1 MHAQARTEWASLLDK
16 MHVNGGSAKQR
27 MLFDS
32 TLFQSFA
39 SIRLVARKGE
49 SITDTAGQTRT
60 AAYDRYGPV
69 PFWDTGRDQIV
80 PLELLEREV
89 TANVMQSELDMA
101 RERGFMNTSFHGDNA
116 VFLYSGAIQRGIPFD
131 YQAAYAYLRKNATD
145 PRGRAAIWRNMIAT
159 GGSPTK
165 FQRRTRARPMPAA
178 RQALQ
183 PRWNMRGTTR
193 LWRTLPRGSATATTH
208 DRSRSARAI
217 IATCSIVRPGSC
229 AGAPLTA
236 SGLRRSTRASLITMS

>member
-89 TANVMQSELDMA
+89 TANVMQSDLDMA
-101 RERGFMNTSFHGDNA
+101 RERGFMNTSFHGDIA

-145 PRGRAAIWRNMIAT
+145 PRGPRSYLAEYDRNRWIADEISKENPSPPYA
-159 GGSPTK
+159 GGRVGVAT
-165 FQRRTRARPMPAA
+165 
-178 RQALQ
+178 
-183 PRWNMRGTTR
+183 RWNMRGTTR